1 MTAEAAP
8 ADTAGPEVPAADTAG
23 PEAPAADTA
32 PPDTEE
38 RWALVDRRDFLRRS
52 LEDADREHEAG
63 DLEDADYVLLRRR
76 DEASLAD
83 VEAQLAALDSRPA
96 PDPVVPV
103 GARRVPPGVRR
114 RVRRPRRRAWLGVV
128 GTLAVIAGVVVLV
141 VNLTSTRL
149 PGQVL
154 TGGVT
159 LTGAKLIDQ
168 ELDQAAVLD
177 DQGNAVTAI
186 RIYQLVLSKDPRQG
200 TALAELGWLEWESGS
215 SSGNAALEST
225 GRASVAKAV
234 EVAPSFY
241 AGHLYLGTIDVD
253 QGDAEAAVAQYRLFL
268 ADQPP
273 SSWVRDFSPEIRD
286 AFAADGEKVPAG
298 VAAGSAPSPN
308 IGRSTSPPST

>member
-1 MTAEAAP
+1 MTAEAAA
-8 ADTAGPEVPAADTAG
+8 ADTAGPEV
-23 PEAPAADTA
+23 PAADTA

-103 GARRVPPGVRR
+103 GARRIPAGVPRR

-128 GTLAVIAGVVVLV
+128 GTLAVIAGVVILV

-234 EVAPSFY
+234 DVAPSFY

-253 QGDAEAAVAQYRLFL
+253 QGDAAAAVAQYRLFL

-286 AFAADGEKVPAG
+286 AFAADGQTVPAG
-298 VAAGSAPSPN
+298 VAAGSAPSPKS
-308 IGRSTSPPST
+308 GRSTSPPST